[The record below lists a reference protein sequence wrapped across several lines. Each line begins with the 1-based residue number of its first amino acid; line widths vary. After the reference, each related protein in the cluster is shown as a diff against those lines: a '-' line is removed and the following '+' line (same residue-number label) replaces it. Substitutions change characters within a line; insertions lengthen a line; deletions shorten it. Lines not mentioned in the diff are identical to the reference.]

1 MFQILNLTAPIYLI
15 IAVGFLAVRH
25 GLFSKDDTRVMGR
38 FVIQFCVPALIFR
51 ALSQR
56 SLHDVLNAPYLIA
69 YALGSV
75 GVSLGMMAYAYKRRG
90 HAMPMAAMQGLGVS
104 ASNSAFIG
112 YPILTQTIGPA
123 MAGVGLALSMII
135 ENLVALPLALAMAD
149 SGGHDGSGRQ
159 RWHQTLART
168 LRGLLKNPMIIA
180 ILAGFA
186 FAMLNVQLPEVLSR
200 TVQIVATAASPVALF
215 VIGGSLVGLKL
226 GGVRRDIA
234 NVAVGKLVLH
244 PLAVFC
250 VLWLL
255 PPLDPQLRIA
265 AVVLAGMPM
274 LSMYPVVAQ
283 RYHGEGFCAAA
294 LLVTTVASFVSI
306 SLLLWGM
313 HAVLGWTP

>member
-1 MFQILNLTAPIYLI
+1 MLQILNITAPIYLI
-15 IAVGFLAVRH
+15 IAAGFLAVRF

-56 SLHDVLNAPYLIA
+56 PLQDVLNAPYLAGYAIA
-69 YALGSV
+69 SV
-75 GVSLGMMAYAYKRRG
+75 AVSLAMVVDARRRRG
-90 HAMPMAAMQGLGVS
+90 RAVPMAALQGMGVS
-104 ASNSAFIG
+104 VSNSAFIG
-112 YPILTQTIGPA
+112 YPILMQTIGPA
-123 MAGVGLALSMII
+123 AAGVGLALSMIV
-135 ENLVALPLALAMAD
+135 ENLVAMPLALAMAE
-149 SGGHDGSGRQ
+149 SAGSTQ
-159 RWHQTLART
+159 RWHQTIRRV
-168 LRGLLKNPMIIA
+168 LRGLLRNPMILA

-186 FAMLNVQLPEVLSR
+186 FAMLGLQLPEVAGR

-226 GGVRRDIA
+226 GGVRQDIA
-234 NVAVGKLVLH
+234 LVAFGKLVLH

-274 LSMYPVVAQ
+274 LSMYPVLAQ
-283 RYHGEGFCAAA
+283 KYQHEGFCAAA
-294 LLVTTVASFVSI
+294 LLVTTVASFVTI

-313 HAVLGWTP
+313 HAVLGWTAG

>member
-1 MFQILNLTAPIYLI
+1 MLQILNLTAPIYLI
-15 IAVGFLAVRH
+15 IAAGFLAVRFR
-25 GLFSKDDTRVMGR
+25 LFSKDDTRVMGR

-75 GVSLGMMAYAYKRRG
+75 AVSLGMMAYAHRRRG
-90 HAMPMAAMQGLGVS
+90 HALPMAAMQGLGVS
-104 ASNSAFIG
+104 TSNSAFIG
-112 YPILTQTIGPA
+112 YPILMQTIGPA
-123 MAGVGLALSMII
+123 AAGVGLALSMII
-135 ENLVALPLALAMAD
+135 ENLIALPLALVMAD
-149 SGGHDGSGRQ
+149 SGASSQ
-159 RWHQTLART
+159 RWQQNLWRT

-186 FAMLNVQLPEVLSR
+186 FAMLNVQLPEVLGR

-226 GGVRRDIA
+226 GGVRRD
-234 NVAVGKLVLH
+234 VALVAFGKLVLH
-244 PLAVFC
+244 PLAVFG

-274 LSMYPVVAQ
+274 LSLYPVVAQ
-283 RYHGEGFCAAA
+283 KYHHEGFCAAA

-313 HAVLGWTP
+313 HAVLGWTA

>member
-1 MFQILNLTAPIYLI
+1 MLHILNITAPIYLI
-15 IAVGFLAVRH
+15 IAAGFLAVRF
-25 GLFSKDDTRVMGR
+25 GLFTKDDTRVMGR

-56 SLHDVLNAPYLIA
+56 SLSDVLNAPYLIA

-75 GVSLGMMAYAYKRRG
+75 AVSLGMMAYAHRRRG
-90 HAMPMAAMQGLGVS
+90 HPVPMAAIQGLGVS
-104 ASNSAFIG
+104 TSNSAFIG
-112 YPILTQTIGPA
+112 YPILMQTIGPA
-123 MAGVGLALSMII
+123 AAGVGLALSMII

-149 SGGHDGSGRQ
+149 SAGSSQ
-159 RWHQTLART
+159 HWHKTLART

-186 FAMLNVQLPEVLSR
+186 FATLGLQLPEVLGR

-226 GGVRRDIA
+226 GGVRQDIA
-234 NVAVGKLVLH
+234 TVAFGKLVLH

-250 VLWLL
+250 ALWLL

-274 LSMYPVVAQ
+274 LSMYPVFAQ
-283 RYHGEGFCAAA
+283 KYHYEGFCAAA
-294 LLVTTVASFVSI
+294 LLATTVASFLSI
-306 SLLLWGM
+306 SVLLWAM